1 MRELWTP
8 EREHPPLYRVRTRHD
23 QRHFIMNENDN
34 RTGSIRPDR
43 ELTELFRAVARD
55 MADKEHGAVKA
66 GANKALLDFLESA
79 PDDVLTYHV
88 ERSDFDSLDDL
99 RAAVKRR
106 QNQPFPS
113 GGDDRG
119 A

>member
-1 MRELWTP
+1 
-8 EREHPPLYRVRTRHD
+8 
-23 QRHFIMNENDN
+23 MNEDT
-34 RTGSIRPDR
+34 RTGSVRPDR

-66 GANKALLDFLESA
+66 GANKALLTFLESA
-79 PDDVLTYHV
+79 PDDVLNYHLQ
-88 ERSDFDSLDDL
+88 RSDFDSLDDL

-106 QNQPFPS
+106 QNQPFPDN
-113 GGDDRG
+113 GGDDSG